1 MIGNKDLMELYSYK
15 DRDTSINQLLELLKT
30 PNMEFV
36 KNLHDF
42 QLDINKLSEDEKVFL
57 TIAATLID
65 YVLSKHNLTLPKWVN
80 DSELKFTEKF
90 FYSKRISREERLRLL
105 NSAPESFRKRNVF
118 FDLNSITRI

>member
-30 PNMEFV
+30 PNMEFIE
-36 KNLHDF
+36 NLHDF

-65 YVLSKHNLTLPKWVN
+65 YVLNKHNLTLPEWVN

>member
-65 YVLSKHNLTLPKWVN
+65 YVLNKHNLTLPEWVN
-80 DSELKFTEKF
+80 DSELKFTENF

>member
-65 YVLSKHNLTLPKWVN
+65 YVLNKHNLTLPEWVN